1 MQMPHPQQQAQ
12 PQSNFNQKAA
22 HYNAEIAAMFQSKEF
37 MQSSIE
43 DRRQIIGTA
52 IFKHVSE
59 IVGDQHSP
67 KVTGMIIDL
76 DPVDLN

>member
-1 MQMPHPQQQAQ
+1 
-12 PQSNFNQKAA
+12 
-22 HYNAEIAAMFQSKEF
+22 MFQSKEF